1 MVGASMRGN
10 VRLGLGVGI
19 WCGLT
24 LTLAL
29 SGCRPEPIARQQAEA
44 EAKPA
49 PAPEVVT
56 VLTGSIKLA
65 EGHSLPQY
73 RPEDMER
80 RVLAHIQGNA
90 YPDVC
95 SPAKISDR
103 TPVQQAPDGK
113 LIGVMVAGSEFS
125 KSTPRGPRTHDL
137 TIKDCRLTPR
147 IIVGQVGDTLR
158 IQSEVQYPLLPTYG
172 SIPYNETLMPGQTKS
187 VRLDKMGVDNVLC
200 GFTAPCGR
208 ADVIVVRH
216 PVYAVT
222 DETGNFRIENFPADE
237 TIKVSAW
244 HPLFNESNVSVKV
257 GKGETKNIELILTPQ
272 PPKPETPPPA
282 AEAPKAKAQ
291 PAPAKSKVKP

>member
-1 MVGASMRGN
+1 MRGRFRFGAR
-10 VRLGLGVGI
+10 VAS
-19 WCGLT
+19 WCS

-29 SGCRPEPIARQQAEA
+29 ASAGCRPQPVAERQAEA
-44 EAKPA
+44 ETKPA
-49 PAPEVVT
+49 PAQEVAT
-56 VLTGSIKLA
+56 VLTGSIRLA
-65 EGHSLPQY
+65 EGQPLPQY

-95 SPAKISDR
+95 SPAKLTDR
-103 TPVQQAPDGK
+103 TPVQQGPDGK
-113 LIGVMVAGSEFS
+113 LIGVMVAASEFS
-125 KSTPRGPRTHDL
+125 KATPRGPRTYDV

-147 IIVGQVGDTLR
+147 IVVGQLGDTLR

-172 SIPYNETLMPGQTKS
+172 SNPYNETLMPGQTKS

-222 DETGNFRIENFPADE
+222 DETGNFRIENFPPDE

-244 HPLFNESNVSVKV
+244 HPLFNESNLSVKV
-257 GKGETKNIELILTPQ
+257 GKGETKHIELSLTPL

-282 AEAPKAKAQ
+282 AETP
-291 PAPAKSKVKP
+291 PAKPPAASPSKGKTKP